1 MSDYVIELQ
10 EQMIIEEMN
19 FLEWELSYENE

>member
-1 MSDYVIELQ
+1 MSDYLIELQ